1 MHIHVSKKMGPY
13 RWSSRQKKKKV
24 INLWGTD
31 RTKNLAF
38 GCFISEESKQRWAR
52 VDVVN
57 YKSKKSIYIGFL
69 AWIPFL

>member
-1 MHIHVSKKMGPY
+1 MAKKA
-13 RWSSRQKKKKV
+13 KKKKT

-38 GCFISEESKQRWAR
+38 GCFISEESKQRWAG
-52 VDVVN
+52 VEVVN